1 MKCGN
6 FPPNQGLSPASIC
19 LSNYAPWRSLLP
31 KILLLQS
38 CPFILLDLALL
49 ILVGQRRAEESK
61 KMFGLPMEPRPA
73 SSAFPLAIRARLST
87 EDSASD
93 ASSFVGGDSDDNS
106 GIEESGEEE
115 DEVTK
120 EDNAALLRRL
130 SMPVARITEDDED
143 DDALQELLFE
153 DDDDEE
159 EDEGDVNPNLAVVK
173 LVAGSL
179 NAEVDEEFVGGL
191 AFGREESGLF
201 YGNEEKDDSLGDD
214 GPAKVSEDELLVREE
229 EKGNVEEVERMIATI
244 DDTGA
249 DEGGLELNDVKE
261 EMDGSK
267 VEDDMG
273 FSAVVCEKIGA
284 VGYGNVNKGFKLELK
299 NLVVESSIR
308 DSEKSNFAGDIDSTQ
323 NSVMEVV
330 LRALRGEA
338 DHANMVI
345 PEVEGNPIEIVKIEA
360 FGAFTSSQHWNDEAE
375 PKSAEVE
382 FGVWEDMEEV
392 ASGAIDPKNYFFG
405 EKTLDTSEA
414 EAHSNEFKGF
424 EAIQAVGFSHS
435 QILEMLS
442 LDGSETSEPKHPEVY
457 AVNMEA
463 EKDKFLYENVNSV
476 DSEKGKDS
484 FGKLLI
490 STGSENVHGSSSPSK
505 DVSAQFLENFNE
517 KNDESRAVIKEVFIT
532 ENYNSSESYSDN
544 LSSFYAY
551 EKEMESRFDS
561 FHVAHHE
568 NPAEEDEHVISEW
581 PARLAI
587 SENSESVKHILKEME
602 DSSSRSHLGFETS
615 RSYSHNLDGQTSSNS
630 DKEGE
635 ADEDGSAKELFDTS
649 ALAALLRASSGAS
662 SGGAAHLTSQD
673 TSSMN
678 DINDE
683 VNALYLKLEQIW
695 AKYMCLVEKLGHSA
709 NDALPDH
716 VLYRMGLINRVR
728 CGRKI
733 GEEFR
738 PEIAKKLA
746 LKLDEGKDDFSFSC
760 TILVIGKTGVGKS
773 AAINSI
779 FGEERAFTDP
789 FKAATTS
796 VREISGVVD
805 GVHIRFIDT
814 PGLLTSM
821 NDQGANRRILSSIKK
836 YTGRCP
842 PDVVLYVDRL
852 DAYNRDFNELPI
864 LRMITNVLGSS
875 IWFNAIIALT
885 HAASASPDG
894 SDGSSLSYEGFVLQR
909 SKVVQQLIRQ
919 AAEDTGLANLV
930 ALVDSDPSCSR
941 NIDGESILPNGL
953 KWRPWLLL
961 LCYSSKILSE
971 LNSLVNL
978 KIPSPKKLF
987 PFHWPYPLPVFLSS
1001 LLHSK
1006 VQGLDTDDS
1015 DIDFDNM
1022 TKEVLDDDNE
1032 HDQLPPFELLKKS
1045 EVQKLTK
1052 AHVQLKRLK
1061 KMDGEEGGQYEPPV
1075 SIAAEFEQEAKP
1087 TPVVIPL
1094 PDMLLPPSFDD
1105 KNPTYLY
1112 PFLEPISRLLT
1123 RPVLH
1128 THTWDLDYADDE
1140 VSVGQSI
1147 GIARQFP
1154 VSLAV
1159 QIMKDKKEFTIHLDS
1174 SIESNPL
1181 TGKQM
1186 AYSLE
1191 SETKFRNLKKK
1202 TATGTL
1208 STCLGEN
1215 LVNGLKLEEQIN
1227 LGKKLCL
1234 VASNGVVRAQRNI
1247 FCGVDFEV
1255 CFREKD
1261 YPIGQALSAFGL
1273 SVKWRDFAVGANFQS
1288 EFSTGRNSK
1297 TALRV
1302 GLNNR
1307 CNGQISITTSN
1318 TEQVHIAL
1326 LGLFSLVLSV
1336 CRSNWN
1342 GQTK

>member
-1 MKCGN
+1 
-6 FPPNQGLSPASIC
+6 
-19 LSNYAPWRSLLP
+19 
-31 KILLLQS
+31 
-38 CPFILLDLALL
+38 
-49 ILVGQRRAEESK
+49 
-61 KMFGLPMEPRPA
+61 MFGLPMEPRPA

-87 EDSASD
+87 EDSSSD
-93 ASSFVGGDSDDNS
+93 ASSFVAGDSDDNS

-115 DEVTK
+115 EDEDTK
-120 EDNAALLRRL
+120 EDNAAFLRRP
-130 SMPVARITEDDED
+130 SMPIARITEDDED
-143 DDALQELLFE
+143 DDVLQELLFE
-153 DDDDEE
+153 DDEE
-159 EDEGDVNPNLAVVK
+159 DEDEGDANPKLAVVK
-173 LVAGSL
+173 LVAESL
-179 NAEVDEEFVGGL
+179 NAEVDEEFVGGF

-214 GPAKVSEDELLVREE
+214 GPANVSEDVLLVREE
-229 EKGNVEEVERMIATI
+229 EKGTVEEVERMTAPI

-249 DEGGLELNDVKE
+249 DEDGLELNYVKE
-261 EMDGSK
+261 EMDDSK

-273 FSAVVCEKIGA
+273 FSEKIGA
-284 VGYGNVNKGFKLELK
+284 VDYGNVNKGFKLELK
-299 NLVVESSIR
+299 NLVVESNII

-330 LRALRGEA
+330 LRPLRTEA

-345 PEVEGNPIEIVKIEA
+345 PEVEGNPNEIVKTETS
-360 FGAFTSSQHWNDEAE
+360 GAVTSSQHWNDEAE
-375 PKSAEVE
+375 PKSAEAE

-392 ASGAIDPKNYFFG
+392 ISEAIDPKNYFVG
-405 EKTLDTSEA
+405 EKTLDTNEA

-424 EAIQAVGFSHS
+424 EAIKAVGFSHS
-435 QILEMLS
+435 QILEILS
-442 LDGSETSEPKHPEVY
+442 LHGSEASEPKHPEVC

-463 EKDKFLYENVNSV
+463 EKDQHLYENVNSV

-484 FGKLLI
+484 SNKLLI
-490 STGSENVHGSSSPSK
+490 STGSENAHGSSSPSK

-517 KNDESRAVIKEVFIT
+517 KNDESRTVVKEVFIT
-532 ENYNSSESYSDN
+532 ENYNACESYSDN

-561 FHVAHHE
+561 FHVAHYE
-568 NPAEEDEHVISEW
+568 NSAEEDENVISEW

-587 SENSESVKHILKEME
+587 SENLESVKHILKEME

-615 RSYSHNLDGQTSSNS
+615 QSYSHILDGQTIYNS

-635 ADEDGSAKELFDTS
+635 TDEDGNAKELLDTS
-649 ALAALLRASSGAS
+649 ALAALLRASSGAFCS
-662 SGGAAHLTSQD
+662 GAAHLTSKD
-673 TSSMN
+673 SSSMN

-683 VNALYLKLEQIW
+683 ENALYFKLEQIW
-695 AKYMCLVEKLGHSA
+695 AKYLCLVEKLGHSV

-716 VLYRMGLINRVR
+716 VLYRM
-728 CGRKI
+728 GRKI

-864 LRMITNVLGSS
+864 LQMITNVLGSS

-894 SDGSSLSYEGFVLQR
+894 SSLSYEGFVLQR
-909 SKVVQQLIRQ
+909 SKVVQQLIQ
-919 AAEDTGLANLV
+919 QVAEDKCLVNLV
-930 ALVDSDPSCSR
+930 ALVDSDPSCRR
-941 NIDGESILPNGL
+941 NIDGESILPNGF

-961 LCYSSKILSE
+961 LFYSSKILSE
-971 LNSLVNL
+971 LNSLVKL
-978 KIPSPKKLF
+978 EIPSPKKLF

-1006 VQGLDTDDS
+1006 VQGIDTNDS
-1015 DIDFDNM
+1015 DIDLENM
-1022 TKEVLDDDNE
+1022 TKEVVDDDNE

-1045 EVQKLTK
+1045 QVQKLTK

-1061 KMDGEEGGQYEPPV
+1061 KMEGEKGDQYELPV

-1094 PDMLLPPSFDD
+1094 PAMLLPPSFDD

-1112 PFLEPISRLLT
+1112 RFLEPISRLLT
-1123 RPVLH
+1123 RPV
-1128 THTWDLDYADDE
+1128 
-1140 VSVGQSI
+1140 
-1147 GIARQFP
+1147 
-1154 VSLAV
+1154 LAV

-1181 TGKQM
+1181 IGKQM
-1186 AYSLE
+1186 AYSLR

-1202 TATGTL
+1202 TATGIL
-1208 STCLGEN
+1208 STCLVQN

-1227 LGKKLCL
+1227 LGNKLCL
-1234 VASNGVVRAQRNI
+1234 VASNGMIRAQRNI
-1247 FCGVDFEV
+1247 FCGLDFEV

-1273 SVKWRDFAVGANFQS
+1273 SVIKWRDFAVGATFQS

-1307 CNGQISITTSN
+1307 CNGQISVKTSN

-1336 CRSNWN
+1336 YKSNWN